1 MSSHDSL
8 EDIKSQVMVLKSKR
22 GVGIVVSLDHYR
34 CQRVIPQDTKA
45 EKISNTVEF
54 LHQTIT
60 TPVVTPEDRIL
71 RGLTILADALAEA
84 PTAQSDAQ
92 LQSIATLNN
101 ASTSWAA
108 PNERPDPA
116 FPIPRHT
123 PSQTICAMK
132 ILESKLKQPDI
143 THHPNPRVPN
153 EPARC
158 DPDSKRTIHQ
168 HIPAPSPR
176 VNPRETHPA
185 VQPITRHTRSHTKNT
200 QPPISMRTRAQL
212 QQCLRVMP
220 SEAYYQHLPKA
231 LLYLW
236 STPVTD
242 LSMPVLN
249 AETGETLEYRQLRH
263 YPKYQNIWE

>member
-1 MSSHDSL
+1 MPTGYTTRH
-8 EDIKSQVMVLKSKR
+8 Q
-22 GVGIVVSLDHYR
+22 G
-34 CQRVIPQDTKA
+34 Q
-45 EKISNTVEF
+45 KISNTVEF
-54 LHQTIT
+54 RHQTIT

-71 RGLTILADALAEA
+71 HGLTMLVDALADA

-92 LQSIATLNN
+92 LQPIAALHD

-116 FPIPRHT
+116 FPILRPT
-123 PSQTICAMK
+123 PAQTRCAIK
-132 ILESKLKQPDI
+132 ILERELKQPDI
-143 THHPNPRVPN
+143 THHPTPRMPN

-158 DPDSKRTIHQ
+158 EPASKRKIHQ
-168 HIPAPSPR
+168 HVPAPSPR
-176 VNPRETHPA
+176 VNPKETPPA